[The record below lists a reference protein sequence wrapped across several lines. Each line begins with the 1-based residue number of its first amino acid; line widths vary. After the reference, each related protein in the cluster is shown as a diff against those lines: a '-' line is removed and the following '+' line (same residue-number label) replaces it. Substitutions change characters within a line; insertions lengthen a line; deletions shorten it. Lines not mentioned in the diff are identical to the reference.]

1 MRSLSECSQDWFVH
15 KFGGTS
21 CGSAERYI
29 NVSRLTLLVDDLRKN
44 KRIKNLLRSSTEL
57 FYAERDQFSS
67 YLNTLYDPL
76 LNKDDKTEIKKVL
89 LCVCLKFELLCEMFA
104 Q

>member
-1 MRSLSECSQDWFVH
+1 M
-15 KFGGTS
+15 
-21 CGSAERYI
+21 
-29 NVSRLTLLVDDLRKN
+29 
-44 KRIKNLLRSSTEL
+44 RSSTEL

-104 Q
+104 QWEDEKIREIEIADKRLERLYIYERDKGIYIYESDYGLIHFKSSSLIQSY